1 MAVGT
6 AAAITSLA
14 AMAVSGISSGISAHK
29 AKERRAEE
37 RSQLRQ
43 SRALAAANKLAS
55 QAENDATAKRSEAVT
70 RSMAE
75 RANNMKDNANIAG
88 NKTTGAMLASKD
100 ATNQQV
106 ANSINRAEN
115 VKTQNDIAA
124 ANRAESEIQSLDS
137 QERKLNEAES
147 AAHLNLGMNLANSAL
162 SAASTMLGTDT
173 AKKGEGTAAPQQET
187 ELPQQA
193 PLQSADG
200 EDILPDTLPK
210 GEKKLK
216 LGTDAND
223 YYDSYYG

>member
-37 RSQLRQ
+37 RSQLKQ

-200 EDILPDTLPK
+200 EDILPDALPK

-216 LGTDAND
+216 LGTDVND